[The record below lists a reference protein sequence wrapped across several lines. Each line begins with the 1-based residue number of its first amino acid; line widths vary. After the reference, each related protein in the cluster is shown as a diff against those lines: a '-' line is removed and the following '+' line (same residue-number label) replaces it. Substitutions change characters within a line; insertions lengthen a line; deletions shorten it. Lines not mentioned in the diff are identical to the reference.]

1 MEKKTAI
8 LYPAEPFD
16 FRLTAEN
23 QPYFRRDANAEIDS
37 GGIYQR
43 LLDLEN
49 KLILVTAHP
58 EYYPESHPEKYPESR
73 PEEPS
78 ESRTSA
84 PVLTLEIQG
93 EELTPALVD
102 MAKEQ
107 TGRLLGV
114 DQDLA
119 PFYQSARGNPGAGP
133 STAGDPVMAE
143 LIQTFY
149 GMHLSRAVSVF
160 EALVQAILGQQLAA
174 TVARIIRA
182 RLIETYSPRQTF
194 DGQVHYA
201 FPRPESIAGASIEE
215 LRGLKLSQRKAEYLQ
230 GIARTELDTKGGLDK
245 LQQLPD
251 AEAVEE
257 LMALRG
263 VGKWTAQWA
272 LGRAL
277 GRPDAFPV
285 GDLALRRIVSRLYF
299 GGETLT
305 DEKLEEFSHR
315 WSPYRSYATAY
326 LFAALRAGMG

>member
-43 LLDLEN
+43 LLDLDN
-49 KLILVTAHP
+49 QLILVTAHP
-58 EYYPESHPEKYPESR
+58 EYYPESRPEKYPESR

-78 ESRTSA
+78 EIRTSA
-84 PVLTLEIQG
+84 TILTLEIQG

-107 TGRLLGV
+107 TGRLLGA

-119 PFYQSARGNPGAGP
+119 PFYQSARGNPDAGP
-133 STAGDPVMAE
+133 SAAGDPVMAE
-143 LIQTFY
+143 LIRTFY

-251 AEAVEE
+251 AEVVEE

-277 GRPDAFPV
+277 GRSDAFPV